1 MIGSGYT
8 MPEVENFPLDFI
20 EYTDEELDLKKGVT
34 KWNKKT
40 I

>member
-1 MIGSGYT
+1 MQ
-8 MPEVENFPLDFI
+8 EVENFPLDFI
-20 EYTDEELDLKKGVT
+20 EDTDEELDLKKGVT